1 MLHASTTETKQQSNQ
16 AGVIYPQPME
26 REVSPFAGVFEAPR
40 QPSPGEMF
48 AAHNAVQRH
57 PRLAGLHK
65 AYGNHAILRMLN
77 RSHQPSSGGMLQRK
91 CACGGSGG
99 ADCPECHHDREQTLQ
114 RAAKQP
120 VAAGTAPPI
129 VHDVLRS
136 PGQPL
141 SRSVRAAV
149 EPAFGRNFGHVRLH
163 TDSRAAE
170 SARAVNALA
179 YAVGNQVVFGAGQYQ
194 PQTAQGRHLIAHEL
208 THTIQ
213 QGSVIHNTSAP
224 GDLQIGQA
232 NDAYEQEAE
241 RQATQVLRGHRAPQ
255 PLAQPQIGV
264 ARVQRDDAGAPDA
277 GQQQADAGAPDAG
290 QQQPAP
296 GGPPAA
302 PQPPAVP
309 APVAAPPVV
318 TGLTVVNQ
326 ATAIAYEEPGTGG
339 PHFVTIAGQTGDE
352 NVIVEATLD
361 RPLDPG
367 EALPWVI
374 NPASGGTVDPA
385 NPLRVLVSRRRAT
398 QVQVALT
405 TGGATSSLTVWAIF
419 AQVRIVN
426 GPALGF
432 SPPTPPPAGVTC
444 TPGRLCAFAPVNFD
458 AEIFPRSLIT
468 AVNRPNFARAP
479 IAPPGGNNSCG
490 LALAGGV
497 GGRFDM
503 SRQINVATT
512 DPAGALAGLCVF
524 TPRAFP
530 ANNAEGNDD
539 ANFADEKDDPF
550 AAGAIPTNARAVA
563 AGFIGS
569 YDAPFMNLSNAR
581 GAAGDRTEIQMNF
594 REFARVEYHQTWWL
608 MSNRQNWFATFRAQK
623 NAANQWVD
631 NGSVAG

>member
-1 MLHASTTETKQQSNQ
+1 MLHASTTETKQQSSP
-16 AGVIYPQPME
+16 AGLTPPQPME
-26 REVSPFAGVFEAPR
+26 REWSPFAGVFEAPP

-48 AAHNAVQRH
+48 AAQNAVQRH

-99 ADCPECHHDREQTLQ
+99 KDCTECQQDREQTLQ

-179 YAVGNQVVFGAGQYQ
+179 YAVGNQVVFGVGQYQ

-405 TGGATSSLTVWAIF
+405 TGGATRSLNVWAIF
-419 AQVRIVN
+419 AQVRSVA
-426 GPALGF
+426 GPALGVV
-432 SPPTPPPAGVTC
+432 SNAAALTLSAPAD
-444 TPGRLCAFAPVNFD
+444 FD
-458 AEIFPRSLIT
+458 AEIFPKSLIT

-479 IAPPGGNNSCG
+479 IAPPGTTNSCAE
-490 LALAGGV
+490 ALAGGV

-503 SRQINVATT
+503 SRQVQIVFN
-512 DPAGALAGLCVF
+512 DPAGLFADCHN
-524 TPRAFP
+524 TPQNFP

-539 ANFADEKDDPF
+539 AAVGDEKDDPF
-550 AAGAIPTNARAVA
+550 AAGAIPVNGRAVA
-563 AGFIGS
+563 VGFIGS
-569 YDAPFMNLSNAR
+569 HDAPTRPFSH
-581 GAAGDRTEIQMNF
+581 GVGSVGDTVEIQLSF
-594 REFARVEYHQTWWL
+594 REFARLDYHQTWWL
-608 MSNRQNWFATFRAQK
+608 ISNRRSWFANLRAQK
-623 NAANQWVD
+623 DAAGHWVD
-631 NGSVAG
+631 NGSAAG